1 MGLAQYG
8 GTRLYVTTTQELAE
22 AVDQLMACSVV
33 AIDTEFMRERTYY
46 SRLCLIQIAGGD
58 HTFLIDPL
66 GEINLDPLRPLLL
79 DPKITKVFHAGTQ
92 DLEIFFN
99 RFGEPVA
106 PVFDTQLAATLIGYP
121 EQVSYGS
128 LVHGECGVQ
137 LEKTDGFTDW
147 SKRPLTA
154 DQITYARNDVTYL
167 LRVYPLLQEKIA
179 SSGRQ
184 GWLDGEF
191 ARMANRD
198 TWEIDTREVWR
209 KVKRISSLNP
219 RALAVVREIAE
230 FREVESMRRNL
241 PRRWVLPDEAIVQ
254 IAHRK
259 PKSRDE
265 LEGIRGVT
273 KVATSRANEV
283 LEAVRR
289 AVELP
294 ETELPSLERTKRPSF
309 DTDPGVD
316 LVVALVRQ
324 RAKDNNV
331 AMSQLATRAQIEE
344 FVSSHGERGVLNE
357 GWRDA
362 MVGEEARALL
372 AGELTLSLSQDTLV
386 VERKTT

>member
-1 MGLAQYG
+1 
-8 GTRLYVTTTQELAE
+8 
-22 AVDQLMACSVV
+22 MACSVV

-58 HTFLIDPL
+58 ATYLVDPL

-79 DPKITKVFHAGTQ
+79 DPRITKVFHAGTQ

-121 EQVSYGS
+121 EQVSYGA
-128 LVHGECGVQ
+128 LVQGECGVQ
-137 LEKTDGFTDW
+137 LEKADGFTDW
-147 SKRPLTA
+147 SKRPLT
-154 DQITYARNDVTYL
+154 DTQITYARNDVTYL
-167 LRVYPLLQEKIA
+167 LKMYPILQEKISA
-179 SSGRQ
+179 SGRQ

-191 ARMANRD
+191 ARLADRA
-198 TWEIDTREVWR
+198 TWEVDTREVWR
-209 KVKRISSLNP
+209 RVKRISSLNP

-259 PKSRDE
+259 PKTRAE
-265 LEGIRGVT
+265 LEAIRGIT
-273 KVATSRANEV
+273 KVATSRSEDV

-289 AVELP
+289 AVETP
-294 ETELPSLERTKRPSF
+294 DAELPSLERAKRPSF

-344 FVSSHGERGVLNE
+344 FVASHGERSVLNE
-357 GWRDA
+357 GWRAA
-362 MVGEEARALL
+362 MVGEDAKALL
-372 AGELTLSLSQDTLV
+372 AGELTLSLSHDKLV
-386 VERKTT
+386 VERKTI